1 MERLPRRKGII
12 LFSNLTRNLAEGEPP
27 DAEFIYL
34 ILANIP
40 SLENSQVYIHRNDIL
55 TGNFDEF
62 TDGAEIE
69 FAPEV
74 VSQEKYQGAIDAG
87 KPIRPYVGRDALLA
101 KSVQKEV
108 GIEPASTSLKVVPT
122 EAEKPKKETK
132 KVKRI
137 KIVPEGDSTIRAG
150 QYCFHQKDI
159 QTFGEDGKLAP
170 LGVRISSA
178 NKFTL
183 VDLSNKKPLQSGNLK
198 ANNVNF
204 FKWVTPVEGIE
215 SIGIKFSGV
224 RKIRLSL
231 VELSSGET
239 LEFTLAKV

>member
-1 MERLPRRKGII
+1 MERLPRRKGVI
-12 LFSNLTRNLAEGEPP
+12 LFSNLTRILTEGEQP
-27 DAEFIYL
+27 DTEFIYL

-55 TGNFDEF
+55 TGDFSEF
-62 TDGAEIE
+62 TDGVELE

-74 VSQEKYQGAIDAG
+74 VPQEKYQAAIDAG
-87 KPIRPYVGRDALLA
+87 KPIRPYVGRDVLLA
-101 KSVQKEV
+101 KNVQKEV
-108 GIEPASTSLKVVPT
+108 GKEPASTSLKVVPA

-150 QYCFHQKDI
+150 QSSFHQKDI

-170 LGVRISSA
+170 LDVRISSA

-183 VDLSNKKPLQSGNLK
+183 VDLSTRKTLESGNLK

-204 FKWVTPVEGIE
+204 FKWITPTDGIE

-224 RKIRLSL
+224 REIRLSL
-231 VELSSGET
+231 VELSSGDT